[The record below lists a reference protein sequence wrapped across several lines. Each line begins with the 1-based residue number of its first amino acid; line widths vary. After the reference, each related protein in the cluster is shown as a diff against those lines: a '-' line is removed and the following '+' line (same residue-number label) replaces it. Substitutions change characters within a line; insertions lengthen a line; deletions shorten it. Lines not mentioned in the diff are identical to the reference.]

1 MRINT
6 NIASL
11 NTMNYLRKNTDS
23 LEQAMQRLS
32 SGKRI
37 NSAGDDA
44 AGLAIAT
51 RMEAAT
57 RGMDAAKRNA
67 SDGISLIQTAES
79 AQGTISALLQRMRE
93 LAVQADNGTNNTQ
106 DVGSLQQELDQL
118 VTEITHISD
127 SITFN
132 GIHLLDG
139 TVTSVNL
146 HISNIKDDTITVGL
160 VNVSASG
167 LSVTSLSLSNA
178 QSAISAIDAALD
190 IVSSNR
196 ADLGAAE
203 SRLNFIIDNLSVTGT
218 NLTSARSRIEDADMA
233 EEMSKLT
240 RNRVLQQSSMAMLQ
254 QANVQPEVGS

>member
-106 DVGSLQQELDQL
+106 VGS
-118 VTEITHISD
+118 
-127 SITFN
+127 
-132 GIHLLDG
+132 
-139 TVTSVNL
+139 
-146 HISNIKDDTITVGL
+146 
-160 VNVSASG
+160 
-167 LSVTSLSLSNA
+167 
-178 QSAISAIDAALD
+178 
-190 IVSSNR
+190 
-196 ADLGAAE
+196 
-203 SRLNFIIDNLSVTGT
+203 
-218 NLTSARSRIEDADMA
+218 
-233 EEMSKLT
+233 
-240 RNRVLQQSSMAMLQ
+240 
-254 QANVQPEVGS
+254 